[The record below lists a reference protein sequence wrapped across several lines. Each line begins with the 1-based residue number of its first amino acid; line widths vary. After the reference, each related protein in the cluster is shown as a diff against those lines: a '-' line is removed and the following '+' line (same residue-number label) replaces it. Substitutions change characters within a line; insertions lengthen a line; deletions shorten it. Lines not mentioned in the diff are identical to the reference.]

1 MRRPQG
7 GPQGYISTTGT
18 VLRATVRN
26 VVDHWALAIFSLV
39 AASGI
44 WFVIQDIENPRVE
57 ALVPIEGTQGI
68 LVTPVNLSPDFV
80 LAQTSRVRVRV
91 EARENDIP
99 TLRASD
105 FRATVDLQG
114 IAEGDR
120 ASLPVEVES
129 LNSNVT
135 VLAVDPPRIE
145 VELVRIQSAEFPVQ
159 VNVTGAL
166 PASFRES
173 EDRVITPAFV
183 TASARPEL
191 LANVDRIEIDV
202 NLSGQRESFRFTGP
216 LVARNRNGDTQIVTL
231 SNAQATVEFFIEQV
245 TVEKTLPLRHRLS
258 GNPAPGYQVDSIV
271 IEPRFVTVTGTREII
286 DSLDELV
293 LESVDINGASDLV
306 TQRAAIQIPP
316 NVAVI
321 DQRVDA
327 LVEVG
332 ISPIQCG
339 GSDTDE
345 GCGAA
350 TFYVAPSFEDIPEG
364 LQVAPGSYVA
374 VVRIAGPIGAA
385 GTVDPDTIDVTVSL
399 ADATEGATT
408 IMPNATVSP
417 PHEVI
422 SVEPIE
428 VRLVPATSP

>member
-1 MRRPQG
+1 LRRPQG
-7 GPQGYISTTGT
+7 SPQGYIATTGT
-18 VLRATVRN
+18 VVRATLRN
-26 VVDHWALAIFSLV
+26 VVEHWALAIFSLV

-44 WFVIQDIENPRVE
+44 WFVIQDVENPRIE
-57 ALVPIEGTQGI
+57 ALVPIEGTQGV
-68 LVTPVNLSPDFV
+68 LVTPVNLSPEFV

-135 VLAVDPPRIE
+135 VLSVDPPRIQ
-145 VELVRIQSAEFPVQ
+145 VELVRIQSEEFPVQ
-159 VNVTGAL
+159 VNITGSL

-173 EDRVITPAFV
+173 QDRVISPAFV

-245 TVEKTLPLRHRLS
+245 TIEKTLPLRHRLS
-258 GNPAPGYQVDSIV
+258 GNPAPGYQVDSIT
-271 IEPRFVTVTGTREII
+271 IQPRFVTVTGAREIV
-286 DSLDELV
+286 DSLTEVV
-293 LESVDINGASDLV
+293 LESVDINGASDSV
-306 TQRAAIQIPP
+306 TQRVPIQIPP
-316 NVAVI
+316 NVAVL

-332 ISPIQCG
+332 ISPIECG
-339 GSDTDE
+339 IDTDG

-350 TFYVAPSFEDIPEG
+350 TLYVAPRFQDVPQG

-374 VVRIAGPIGAA
+374 IVKVAGPIGAA
-385 GTVDPDTIDVTVSL
+385 GTVNPDTIEVVVSL
-399 ADATEGATT
+399 SDASEGVSTF
-408 IMPNATVSP
+408 MPTATVPP
-417 PHEVI
+417 PHEVE

-428 VRLVPATSP
+428 VRLIPAAAP

>member
-1 MRRPQG
+1 MRRPG
-7 GPQGYISTTGT
+7 GSPQGYLSTTGA
-18 VLRATVRN
+18 LARATFRN
-26 VVDHWALAIFSLV
+26 VADHWMLAIFSLV
-39 AASGI
+39 AAGGI

-57 ALVPIEGTQGI
+57 AVVPIEGTQGV
-68 LVTPVNLSPDFV
+68 LVTPVNLSPDYV

-91 EARENDIP
+91 EARESDIP

-120 ASLPVEVES
+120 ASLPVDVIS
-129 LNSNVT
+129 LDSNVN
-135 VLAVDPPRIE
+135 VLSVDPPRIE
-145 VELVRIQSAEFPVQ
+145 VELVRIQTAEFPVQ
-159 VNVTGAL
+159 VNITGAL

-173 EDRVITPAFV
+173 QDRVITPGFV

-231 SNAQATVEFFIEQV
+231 SNAQANVDFFIEQV
-245 TVEKTLPLRHRLS
+245 TVEKTLPLRHQLS

-271 IEPRFVTVTGTREII
+271 IQPRFVTVTGTREII
-286 DSLDELV
+286 DNLTEIV
-293 LESVDINGASDLV
+293 LEAVDISGSSSQV
-306 TQRAAIQIPP
+306 TSRAGIQIPP
-316 NVAVI
+316 NVVVI

-332 ISPIQCG
+332 ISPIICG
-339 GSDTDE
+339 SSSNG

-350 TFYVAPSFEDIPEG
+350 TFYVAPEFRDVPEG
-364 LQVAPGSYVA
+364 LQVAAGSYQAIVQ
-374 VVRIAGPIGAA
+374 IAGPIGAA
-385 GTVDPDTIDVTVSL
+385 GNVDPGTITVFVSL
-399 ADATEGATT
+399 EGATEGTST
-408 IMPNATVSP
+408 VMPTVSVIA
-417 PHEVI
+417 PHQVE
-422 SVEPIE
+422 SVQPIE
-428 VRLVPATSP
+428 VRLVPAATP

>member
-7 GPQGYISTTGT
+7 NAQGYISTTAT
-18 VLRATVRN
+18 VARATVRN
-26 VVDHWALAIFSLV
+26 VVEHWALAIFSLV
-39 AASGI
+39 AAGGI
-44 WFVIQDIENPRVE
+44 WFVIQDVENPRVE
-57 ALVPIEGTQGI
+57 ALVPIEGTQGV

-114 IAEGDR
+114 IEEGDR
-120 ASLPVEVES
+120 ASLPVEVVS
-129 LNSNVT
+129 LNNSVNV
-135 VLAVDPPRIE
+135 LSVDPPRIE
-145 VELVRIQSAEFPVQ
+145 VQLVRIQSAEFPVQ
-159 VNVTGAL
+159 VNITGAL
-166 PASFRES
+166 PASFRET

-231 SNAQATVEFFIEQV
+231 SNAQATVDFSIEQV
-245 TVEKTLPLRHRLS
+245 TVEQTLPLRHRLA
-258 GNPAPGYQVDSIV
+258 GNPAPGYQVDSIG
-271 IEPRFVTVTGTREII
+271 IQPRFVTVTGTREII
-286 DSLDELV
+286 DSLAELV
-293 LESVDINGASDLV
+293 LETVDISGASASV
-306 TQRAAIQIPP
+306 TQRVGIQIPP
-316 NVAVI
+316 NVAII
-321 DQRVDA
+321 DERVDA

-332 ISPIQCG
+332 ISPIEC
-339 GSDTDE
+339 GSDTDG

-350 TFYVAPSFEDIPEG
+350 TLYVAPQFQDVPEG

-374 VVRIAGPIGAA
+374 VVRVAGPIGAA
-385 GTVDPDTIDVTVSL
+385 GTVNPDTIEVIVSL
-399 ADATEGATT
+399 GDATEGTST
-408 IMPNATVSP
+408 IMPTATVSP
-417 PHEVI
+417 PHEVE

-428 VRLVPATSP
+428 VRLVPVSTP